1 MPKEARLG
9 TSGSCTSIAM
19 KAQLRQRAKLVID
32 NAFAKHF
39 GTAFNYYCPF
49 ITKHGS
55 NGSKRYLDENH

>member
-1 MPKEARLG
+1 
-9 TSGSCTSIAM
+9 M